1 VSSSS
6 SPPAKFRFGIV
17 RGADFVGLSTLRKLC
32 EAASTAL
39 GMPVEGTLVPDHRSL
54 ADDLAGGHVAFG
66 WVSPLFAL
74 TLLDHKLATPLAI
87 PVRKGQVAYHS
98 ALITKRGGPKT
109 IVELAGTRVAWV
121 DQDSV
126 AGYIVPRTHLAA
138 AGHDVRKLFGRETFL
153 HGHRAVVDAVARG
166 EADVGATY
174 CQLDDSGQVIGGAWY
189 DSTGERARPIDVLST
204 MGPIPNDALLAAA
217 KVPASVRVTLTRF
230 LLTPPIDVVPLL
242 EGVFDSAQFRV
253 ADASHYE
260 PLGHTLRTARAR
272 GYDALPSDSR
282 TAIRIR

>member
-1 VSSSS
+1 VSS
-6 SPPAKFRFGIV
+6 SPPARFRFGIV

-32 EAASTAL
+32 EAAGAAL

-74 TLLDHKLATPLAI
+74 TLLERQLATPLAI
-87 PVRKGQVAYHS
+87 PVRKGQIAYHS
-98 ALITKRGGPKT
+98 ALITKKGGPKT
-109 IVELAGTRVAWV
+109 LAELAGTRVAWV

-126 AGYIVPRTHLAA
+126 AGYVVPRTHLAA
-138 AGHDVRKLFGRETFL
+138 AGHDVRKLFGRETFH
-153 HGHRAVVDAVARG
+153 HGHRTVVDAVARG

-174 CQLDDSGQVIGGAWY
+174 CQLGEDGQVIGGAWY
-189 DSTGERARPIDVLST
+189 DAAGERARPIDVLTT

-230 LLTPPIDVVPLL
+230 LLTPPKEVIPLL
-242 EGVFDSAQFRV
+242 EGVFDSSQFRV

>member
-1 VSSSS
+1 VTSSL
-6 SPPAKFRFGIV
+6 PPAKFRFGIV

-32 EAASTAL
+32 EAAGSAL
-39 GMPVEGTLVPDHRSL
+39 GMPVEATLVPDHRSL
-54 ADDLAGGHVAFG
+54 AEDLAGGHVAFG
-66 WVSPLFAL
+66 WLSPLFAL
-74 TLLDHKLATPLAI
+74 TLLDRELANPLAI
-87 PVRKGQVAYHS
+87 PVRKGQIAYHS
-98 ALITKRGGPKT
+98 ALITKKGGPKT
-109 IVELAGTRVAWV
+109 LAELGGTRAAWV

-126 AGYIVPRTHLAA
+126 AGYVVPRTHLAA
-138 AGHDVRKLFGRETFL
+138 AGHDVRRFFGRETFH

-174 CQLDDSGQVIGGAWY
+174 CQLGDDGQVVGGAWY
-189 DSTGERARPIDVLST
+189 DANGERTRPIKVLTT

-230 LLTPPIDVVPLL
+230 LLTPPKEVQTLL
-242 EGVFDSAQFRV
+242 EGVFDSSQFRV
-253 ADASHYE
+253 ADATHYE
-260 PLGHTLRTARAR
+260 PLGHILRTARAR